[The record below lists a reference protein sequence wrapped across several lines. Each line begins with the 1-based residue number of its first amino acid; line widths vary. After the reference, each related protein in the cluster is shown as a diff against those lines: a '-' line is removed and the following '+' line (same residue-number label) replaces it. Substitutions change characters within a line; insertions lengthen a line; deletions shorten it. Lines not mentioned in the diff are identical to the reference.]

1 MYSVAAKG
9 VVPQNYVL
17 LFEESCK
24 MWRLV

>member
-24 MWRLV
+24 M